1 MIFIITR
8 GRCGRDR
15 IVVGFTTPCA
25 ISPQHYY
32 SCEFKSDLWRVY
44 SIQHYMIK
52 FVSNLR
58 WFSPGSPVSSTN
70 ETESR
75 DITEI
80 LLKMALNTIIL
91 NLISEFIIIIV
102 IYICYADTL

>member
-1 MIFIITR
+1 MQSVPNTIKAVSSNPTY
-8 GRCGRDR
+8 G
-15 IVVGFTTPCA
+15 
-25 ISPQHYY
+25 
-32 SCEFKSDLWRVY
+32 EVY
-44 SIQHYMIK
+44 SIQHYVLK
-52 FVSNLR
+52 FVSDLR
-58 WFSPGSPVSSTN
+58 WFSPGPPVSSTN

-91 NLISEFIIIIV
+91 SLISEFIIIIV